1 MLKTRPRQRR
11 MKTKTTRMP
20 PAYPQ
25 TRRTTLT
32 LPEELVRRAEQ
43 VARQRRQTLSASI
56 AELMEQGLRS
66 YRFKQDNHHDSLDPL
81 QKACAPFTDEEMLL
95 LDGII
100 MEEPAADS
108 E

>member
-20 PAYPQ
+20 PAHPQ

-32 LPEELVRRAEQ
+32 LPEDLVRKAEQ
-43 VARQRRQTLSASI
+43 LARQRHQTLSASI
-56 AELMEQGLRS
+56 AELMEQSLRS
-66 YRFKQDNHHDSLDPL
+66 YRFKQDNNHSSLDSLR
-81 QKACAPFTDEEMLL
+81 KAFAPFTEEEMLL

-100 MEEPAADS
+100 MEEPSADS

>member
-1 MLKTRPRQRR
+1 MLKTRAGQRR

-20 PAYPQ
+20 PTHPQ

-32 LPEELVRRAEQ
+32 LPEDLVRKAEQ
-43 VARQRRQTLSASI
+43 LARQRRQTLSASI

-66 YRFKQDNHHDSLDPL
+66 YRFKQDNNHSSLDSL
-81 QKACAPFTDEEMLL
+81 QKAFAPFTKEEMLL

-100 MEEPAADS
+100 MEEPTTGS